1 MIHYSLASQFC
12 RYLNP
17 TSFKDFQG
25 QNRSPSIQYIPR
37 SSSDVSGRGQRGGLS
52 ADGGSEGPT
61 GHATI
66 HGKKSWD
73 NIGEP

>member
-1 MIHYSLASQFC
+1 M
-12 RYLNP
+12 
-17 TSFKDFQG
+17 FQG
-25 QNRSPSIQYIPR
+25 FSGSIDHHLSNIFQDHPHFC
-37 SSSDVSGRGQRGGLS
+37 SDLLRPGGPATIDASGRGQRGGLS
-52 ADGGSEGPT
+52 ADGGSEGPK